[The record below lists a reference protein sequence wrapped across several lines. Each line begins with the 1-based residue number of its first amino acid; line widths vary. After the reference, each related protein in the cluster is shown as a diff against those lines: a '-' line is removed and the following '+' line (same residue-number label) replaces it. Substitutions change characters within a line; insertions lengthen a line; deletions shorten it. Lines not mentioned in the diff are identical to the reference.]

1 MHGTRTVH
9 APVAK
14 TNAEEELGSGGRGSG
29 GGEGPAVVRIVGLKL
44 DSSPPAGDGKRMYLD
59 RAYTDQDRKVPGVSP
74 GAATVIRAVMIRE
87 NLDCARRLDRG
98 EARQDQQ
105 DQQNPAHFV
114 PASDLRCES
123 EGYAH
128 T

>member
-1 MHGTRTVH
+1 
-9 APVAK
+9 
-14 TNAEEELGSGGRGSG
+14 
-29 GGEGPAVVRIVGLKL
+29 VGLKL
-44 DSSPPAGDGKRMYLD
+44 DSSSPAGNGKRLDLDSAYADQDGKVTSMAPR
-59 RAYTDQDRKVPGVSP
+59 T
-74 GAATVIRAVMIRE
+74 ATVIKAVMIRE
-87 NLDCARRLDRG
+87 DLDCARSLDGG

-123 EGYAH
+123 AGDAH